1 MVAAGLGVAIV
12 PTAVATPGPDAEGT
26 EMRPLNEQWAHRQLA
41 ICVRNPAKLSTACR
55 LFISHL
61 IGQKGRWKHSS
72 PSGAAPRL
80 ASKSDNGRLERME
93 MPIAEPGK
101 NERSSSSFRE

>member
-12 PTAVATPGPDAEGT
+12 PTAVATPGPNAEAT
-26 EMRPLNEQWAHRQLA
+26 ETRPLNEQWARRQLA

-61 IGQKGRWKHSS
+61 IGQKGRWKHS
-72 PSGAAPRL
+72 L
-80 ASKSDNGRLERME
+80 A
-93 MPIAEPGK
+93 IAEPIK
-101 NERSSSSFRE
+101 NKRSSSSFRE